1 MYIYTG
7 FLKGPQVRPMPQM
20 SITSPVA
27 LTNIQ
32 ALPKGRHSKTNRIK
46 KKRRK
51 NTLKEK
57 KKYDIIQIQ
66 DPWQYPHSYPFLS

>member
-46 KKRRK
+46 KKKKKKHIER
-51 NTLKEK
+51 K

-66 DPWQYPHSYPFLS
+66 DP

>member
-1 MYIYTG
+1 
-7 FLKGPQVRPMPQM
+7 
-20 SITSPVA
+20 VA

-46 KKRRK
+46 KKEEK
-51 NTLKEK
+51 THWKK

>member
-1 MYIYTG
+1 
-7 FLKGPQVRPMPQM
+7 MPQM

-57 KKYDIIQIQ
+57 KYDIIQIQ
-66 DPWQYPHSYPFLS
+66 DP